1 MPQFRRVLVAEVVS
15 NFGSMLTRLV
25 IPWIA
30 TLSLGATPLEMGLL
44 AVADVAAAALGALL
58 LGALVDRLST
68 KAVMVAADLVRAVL
82 IAWLAAAVWRGWV
95 SLVHLMA
102 IAAASGLA
110 TMAFELARSAWIAR
124 NTEVSALA
132 TRNAQL
138 SAAGN
143 VTEAASFGIGGWI
156 YQALG
161 GALSLAVD
169 ALSYIVS
176 ALFLIGVRQ
185 PHATVHRAW
194 QWPSVR
200 ELLSETRT
208 GMRTLLAEPLLR
220 GLACVHVIVVLAVS
234 LTGTSYMIYVARDL
248 ALEPGVLGLIFA
260 VGGVGSAVGAAWAPR
275 IGRRAG
281 SGNAV
286 AIGLVFAAFGA
297 LLIPLATAPAMF
309 AIGLLVGHQLLGDAG
324 FVVHEIHDRTL
335 RQSKAPADQ
344 LARVDSG
351 IRLLGQITT
360 LVGALGGGVLAT
372 LIGARAALFVAAA
385 LLAVAAVLAQ
395 MMLVQTPQ
403 RTRSTML

>member
-44 AVADVAAAALGALL
+44 AVADVAAGALGALL
-58 LGALVDRLST
+58 LGVLVDRLSA
-68 KAVMVAADLVRAVL
+68 KAVMVAADLMRAAL
-82 IAWLAAAVWRGWV
+82 IALLAAAVCRGWV
-95 SLVHLMA
+95 SLALLMV
-102 IAAASGLA
+102 IAAACGLA

-143 VTEAASFGIGGWI
+143 VTEAVSFGTGGWI

-169 ALSYIVS
+169 ALSYVVS
-176 ALFLIGVRQ
+176 ALFLIRVRQ
-185 PHATVHRAW
+185 PNATNQSAW
-194 QWPSVR
+194 RWPSLR
-200 ELLSETRT
+200 ELLSETHT
-208 GMRTLLAEPLLR
+208 GMRTLFAEPLLR
-220 GLACVHVIVVLAVS
+220 GLAGVHVVVVLAMS
-234 LTGTSYMIYVARDL
+234 LAGTSYMIYVARDL

-260 VGGVGSAVGAAWAPR
+260 VGGIGSALGAAWAPR

-281 SGNAV
+281 SGFAV
-286 AIGLVFAAFGA
+286 VIGLIFAAFGA
-297 LLIPLATAPAMF
+297 LLIPLATAPAAF
-309 AIGLLVGHQLLGDAG
+309 AIGLLIGHQLLGDAG
-324 FVVHEIHDRTL
+324 YVVHEIHDRTL
-335 RQSKAPADQ
+335 RQSSAPADQ

-351 IRLLGQITT
+351 IRFLGQITT
-360 LVGALGGGVLAT
+360 LVGALGGGALAT
-372 LIGARAALFVAAA
+372 EIGARAALFLAAA
-385 LLAVAAVLAQ
+385 LLLVAALLAQ
-395 MMLVQTPQ
+395 AMLVRSAQ
-403 RTRSTML
+403 RTRSGLL